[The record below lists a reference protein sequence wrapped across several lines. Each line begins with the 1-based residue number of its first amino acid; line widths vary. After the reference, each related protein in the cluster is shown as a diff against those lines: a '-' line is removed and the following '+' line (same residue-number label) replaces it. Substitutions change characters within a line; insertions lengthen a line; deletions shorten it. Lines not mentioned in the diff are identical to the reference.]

1 MYKHILERAGDIS
14 GMALIPLVL
23 FFLVF
28 TGSLILAMLKNTR
41 DMDRLSRLPFEDTSD
56 ENKEIDLKL

>member
-14 GMALIPLVL
+14 GMALIPLVI

-28 TGSLILAMLKNTR
+28 TGSLILAMLRNTR
-41 DMDRLSRLPFEDTSD
+41 DMDQLSRLPFDDASPES
-56 ENKEIDLKL
+56 NEIDFKL